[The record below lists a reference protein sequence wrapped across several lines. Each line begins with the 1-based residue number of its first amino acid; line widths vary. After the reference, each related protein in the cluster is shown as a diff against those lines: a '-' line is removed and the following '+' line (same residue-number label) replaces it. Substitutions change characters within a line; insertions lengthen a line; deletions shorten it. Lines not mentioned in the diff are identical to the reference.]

1 MNRKGFT
8 LIELLIVIAII
19 GILSSLAIVS
29 LSSARNKAKDAQI
42 KSDLSQFRTFMTVT
56 YPDGEFDD
64 AVADAN
70 GETVDVVADEMAQ
83 VSPPLDHPDT
93 SMDYVVIIGDGS
105 GAAAPYNVANRHWAA
120 YAELLDPAGEYFCV
134 DSSGTAVQTDTV
146 PTAASPVC
154 PAHS

>member
-42 KSDLSQFRTFMTVT
+42 KSDLSQFRTYMTIT
-56 YPDGEFDD
+56 YSNGEFDTATAGD
-64 AVADAN
+64 DQSTN
-70 GETVDVVADEMAQ
+70 EFSL
-83 VSPPLDHPDT
+83 VSPALVHPDT
-93 SMDYVVIIGDGS
+93 SMDYVMVVGDGT
-105 GAAAPYNVANRHWAA
+105 GVAPYDVANRHWAA
-120 YAELLDPAGEYFCV
+120 YAPLLDPAGEYFCA
-134 DSSGTAVQTDTV
+134 DSAGTAFQTDGV

-154 PAHS
+154 PSPTP